1 MEKVAKKKKRSSF
14 AVGAMVLAGA
24 GFVSKFLGAIYRIPL
39 TNILGAE
46 GIGMYQLIF
55 PIYALML
62 TLSSGGVPSAI
73 ARLVAERS
81 GVNDEEGA
89 KKVFFS
95 SAVLLTLF
103 GCIAVLSLVLLAR
116 PLAALQG
123 NEALRYGYYAIAPAI
138 LIVAGSAYFK
148 GWFQGNLDMMPSAY
162 TQLIEQGVKM
172 GAGLFLSAYLMRYGI
187 IYAVVGAILGITV
200 SELIS
205 FIVMFVIYIRK
216 GNSLKIPF
224 DIGLKENMTDILK
237 VALPITLSGL
247 VFPLVQFIDSVLI
260 VNALTFFGVEKSRST
275 ALYGLLTGP
284 VNSLVNMPVVL
295 TLALSV
301 AIVPVVS
308 VNRIKRDADAVKEK
322 CNTALKLSYMLGVP
336 SFLGIFVLAE
346 LIMKILYP
354 TLSLEDITIATTLL
368 RVSSVSILF
377 LSEVQIYTS
386 LLQALDKTKIGII
399 SLSVAALLKVILVV
413 ALVGYL
419 GILGAAV
426 ASVASYLMIATF
438 DKIYMRKYLGKDDP
452 LVKDVSKILVSGL
465 TMTFFVYISARFIP
479 NIYVSLIVSIL
490 IGVAI
495 YLVCM
500 VLFKVMNDK
509 ELESVPFGKLL
520 RYVGKK
526 IRFWEK

>member
-1 MEKVAKKKKRSSF
+1 M
-14 AVGAMVLAGA
+14 
-24 GFVSKFLGAIYRIPL
+24 
-39 TNILGAE
+39 
-46 GIGMYQLIF
+46 
-55 PIYALML
+55 
-62 TLSSGGVPSAI
+62 
-73 ARLVAERS
+73 
-81 GVNDEEGA
+81 
-89 KKVFFS
+89 
-95 SAVLLTLF
+95 
-103 GCIAVLSLVLLAR
+103 
-116 PLAALQG
+116 
-123 NEALRYGYYAIAPAI
+123 
-138 LIVAGSAYFK
+138 
-148 GWFQGNLDMMPSAY
+148 
-162 TQLIEQGVKM
+162 
-172 GAGLFLSAYLMRYGI
+172 
-187 IYAVVGAILGITV
+187 
-200 SELIS
+200 
-205 FIVMFVIYIRK
+205 
-216 GNSLKIPF
+216 
-224 DIGLKENMTDILK
+224 
-237 VALPITLSGL
+237 
-247 VFPLVQFIDSVLI
+247 
-260 VNALTFFGVEKSRST
+260 
-275 ALYGLLTGP
+275 
-284 VNSLVNMPVVL
+284 
-295 TLALSV
+295 
-301 AIVPVVS
+301 
-308 VNRIKRDADAVKEK
+308 
-322 CNTALKLSYMLGVP
+322 
-336 SFLGIFVLAE
+336 
-346 LIMKILYP
+346 
-354 TLSLEDITIATTLL
+354 
-368 RVSSVSILF
+368 SSVSILF

>member
-1 MEKVAKKKKRSSF
+1 MEKVAKKRRRDSF
-14 AVGAMVLAGA
+14 AVGAIVLAGA
-24 GFVSKFLGAIYRIPL
+24 GFISKFLGAIYRIPL

-73 ARLVAERS
+73 ARLVAERR
-81 GVNDEEGA
+81 GLEDEDGA

-95 SAVLLTLF
+95 SAILLTLF
-103 GCIAVLSLVLLAR
+103 GGIAVILLALLAR
-116 PLAALQG
+116 PLAILQG

-148 GWFQGNLDMMPSAY
+148 GWFQGHFNMMPSAY

-172 GAGLFLSAYLMRYGI
+172 GAGLFLSAYLMRYGLM
-187 IYAVVGAILGITV
+187 YAVVGAILGITV
-200 SELIS
+200 SELVS
-205 FIVMFVIYIRK
+205 FIVMFVIYIK
-216 GNSLKIPF
+216 QGNTFRRPQDLRIS
-224 DIGLKENMTDILK
+224 ESMADILK

-260 VNALTFFGVEKSRST
+260 VNVLTFFGTSKSRST

-308 VNRIKRDADAVKEK
+308 VNRIKRDADTVKEK
-322 CNTALKLSYMLGVP
+322 CNTALKLSYLLGIP

-346 LIMKILYP
+346 IIMKILYP
-354 TLSLEDITIATTLL
+354 TLSPEDIAIATKLL

-386 LLQALDKTKIGII
+386 LLQALDKTKVGIL
-399 SLSVAALLKVILVV
+399 SLSVSALLKVILVIV
-413 ALVGYL
+413 LVGYL
-419 GILGAAV
+419 GILGASI
-426 ASVASYLMIATF
+426 ASILSYLAIATF
-438 DKIYMRKYLGKDDP
+438 DKIYMRKYLGRDESLIKA
-452 LVKDVSKILVSGL
+452 VSKILVSGL
-465 TMTFFVYISARFIP
+465 IMMFFVYISARFIP
-479 NIYVSLIVSIL
+479 NIYVSLVVSIL

-500 VLFKVMNDK
+500 ILLKVMSDK

-520 RYVGKK
+520 RYIGKK
-526 IRFWEK
+526 IRFWER